1 MKILGLC
8 SMAIL
13 AAGAMAKLQITL
25 PNSHTEWEAGA
36 PELVKWKAIDGNLKG
51 RVSVELMEGSDPS
64 NMDSVTTI
72 AENISADNMQLKWN
86 VPKNMKNSNNYV
98 IKIVDENGDE
108 YYGQY
113 FKGIGGKTDVSK
125 KVDKHAATPVSRLR
139 EAMPADSEVIKQQ
152 KAPVSG
158 KDAHLN
164 TKLDG
169 RPLKESA
176 SLPADSERAL
186 RKNAATAATA
196 AAAAAAVAA
205 SSMAPGCVAA
215 IACAVAFGALAHF

>member
-1 MKILGLC
+1 
-8 SMAIL
+8 MAFL

-64 NMDSVTTI
+64 NMDTVTTI

-86 VPKNMKNSNNYV
+86 VPKNMKNSNNYA

-113 FKGIGGKTDVSK
+113 FKGLGGKTDVTK
-125 KVDKHAATPVSRLR
+125 KADKHASTPVSKLR

-158 KDAHLN
+158 KDAQLN
-164 TKLDG
+164 TKLDSS
-169 RPLKESA
+169 RPLKESM
-176 SLPADSERAL
+176 SFSADGERTL

-196 AAAAAAVAA
+196 AAAAAAANSV
-205 SSMAPGCVAA
+205 APGCVAA
-215 IACAVAFGALAHF
+215 IACAVVFGAFIHF

>member
-1 MKILGLC
+1 
-8 SMAIL
+8 MAFL

-64 NMDSVTTI
+64 NMDTVTTI

-86 VPKNMKNSNNYV
+86 VPKNMKNSNNYA

-113 FKGIGGKTDVSK
+113 FKGLGGKTDVTK
-125 KVDKHAATPVSRLR
+125 KVDKHASTPVSKLR
-139 EAMPADSEVIKQQ
+139 EVMPADSEVIKQQ

-158 KDAHLN
+158 KDAQLN
-164 TKLDG
+164 TKLDSS
-169 RPLKESA
+169 RPLKESM
-176 SLPADSERAL
+176 SFSADGERAL
-186 RKNAATAATA
+186 RKNPATAATA
-196 AAAAAAVAA
+196 AAAAAAANSV
-205 SSMAPGCVAA
+205 APGCVAA
-215 IACAVAFGALAHF
+215 IACAVVFGAFIHF